1 MRKDI
6 RVVIGANFG
15 DEGKGLMTDY
25 FCSHF
30 PKNEKVLN
38 VRFNG
43 TCQAGHTV
51 VKGKKRHVFSH
62 FGSGSFNENVVT
74 VFSDDNKKY
83 LSTDLMKHEPVKAD
97 FISPKIEL
105 TGLNVI

>member
-38 VRFNG
+38 VSID
-43 TCQAGHTV
+43 V
-51 VKGKKRHVFSH
+51 EKKEVL
-62 FGSGSFNENVVT
+62 
-74 VFSDDNKKY
+74 NK
-83 LSTDLMKHEPVKAD
+83 TFVR
-97 FISPKIEL
+97 
-105 TGLNVI
+105 